1 VTAVDPEAGSSTA
14 APDPA
19 PTQAIF
25 LVLTTAELK
34 DSVAGI
40 VESARYRVTTH
51 PSLEGIRIVGP
62 MRPSRTVGQW
72 VRRSGD
78 AGESVWR
85 ALRNSIP
92 EVTSGP
98 GANLLLGVAV
108 IDRQPAAVAGRIAA
122 LRASPRLQALPLQI
136 HGISMEGQAA
146 DGSGGA
152 ATSVGVIGN
161 GGADRAAVRDR
172 LDVALLR
179 IIEGALSSAEA
190 DPDLLVAEQLLAR
203 LFAGRTVQREP
214 AGGVRAVTLSDADE
228 SASHASLLSSR
239 TRPHREEP
247 QPSDPVSPPSD
258 VTPNG
263 NRPLRRLYIVAGAG
277 VESRPRK
284 VRRRLGELVGNLDLS
299 LAPSDGG
306 TTGYTWLVSAGNP
319 RFSLPTVR
327 PSGTLTAADLPRGSA
342 THIDMRATMSGVAA
356 LVSGHEASFRRRGQA
371 LAPAV
376 VVFVLPSATLAG
388 PTTLA
393 AYRAIKN
400 LATVGWLITDSGSR
414 SPSRDVD
421 TATLVHDNDD
431 AANELADALRIAE
444 LEASDVDSVLRDLEN
459 EMQHR

>member
-1 VTAVDPEAGSSTA
+1 MSAGDPDAGAPTVS
-14 APDPA
+14 PDPA
-19 PTQAIF
+19 KTQVVF

-34 DSVAGI
+34 DPVAAI

-51 PSLEGIRIVGP
+51 PSLEAIRIVGP
-62 MRPSRTVGQW
+62 MRPSRTLGQW
-72 VRRSGD
+72 VRGSED
-78 AGESVWR
+78 VGESVWR
-85 ALRNSIP
+85 ALRDTIP
-92 EVTSGP
+92 AATSGP

-108 IDRQPAAVAGRIAA
+108 IDRQPAAVADRIAT

-136 HGISMEGQAA
+136 HGLAIDGPTA
-146 DGSGGA
+146 DESGDAGGA
-152 ATSVGVIGN
+152 VA
-161 GGADRAAVRDR
+161 RDR

-179 IIEGALSSAEA
+179 IIESARSDAEA
-190 DPDLLVAEQLLAR
+190 DPDLLVPEPLLAR
-203 LFAGRTVQREP
+203 LFAGRTVRREP
-214 AGGVRAVTLSDADE
+214 TAGVRAVTLSDADE
-228 SASHASLLSSR
+228 SAGHARLLASR
-239 TRPHREEP
+239 IRLDPEEP
-247 QPSDPVSPPSD
+247 QPSNPAPPPSE
-258 VTPNG
+258 VTPGG

-284 VRRRLGELVGNLDLS
+284 VRRRLGELIGDLDLS
-299 LAPSDGG
+299 LAPSDGE
-306 TTGYTWLVSAGNP
+306 TTGYTWLVAAGHP

-342 THIDMRATMSGVAA
+342 THVDMRATMRGVAT

-376 VVFVLPSATLAG
+376 VVFVLPSASLAG

-393 AYRAIKN
+393 AYRAIKEI
-400 LATVGWLITDSGSR
+400 ASVGWIITGSGSR

-421 TATLVHDNDD
+421 DATLVHDKDD
-431 AANELADALRIAE
+431 AANELAAALHIAE